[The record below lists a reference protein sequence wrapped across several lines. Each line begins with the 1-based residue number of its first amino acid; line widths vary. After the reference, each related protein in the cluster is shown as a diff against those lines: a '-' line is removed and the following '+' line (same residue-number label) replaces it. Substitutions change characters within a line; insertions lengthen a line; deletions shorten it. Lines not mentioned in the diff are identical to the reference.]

1 MDSRVLSCIAVNF
14 NPIIIAIENTD
25 PVIYIFQPVSLR
37 FLIYGLFFF
46 IPCKARPV
54 IRNRQYQFFP
64 LFPDKYTQYA
74 AAIPLFIYSVLQG
87 IFNQRLQDIAYY
99 LTRPAFLTD
108 FIFRIKAV
116 IMQSQLDADIALGI

>member
-1 MDSRVLSCIAVNF
+1 MACFSSSPAKPGPLSVTA
-14 NPIIIAIENTD
+14 NTS
-25 PVIYIFQPVSLR
+25 FS
-37 FLIYGLFFF
+37 
-46 IPCKARPV
+46 
-54 IRNRQYQFFP
+54 P
-64 LFPDKYTQYA
+64 LSDKYTQYA

-116 IMQSQLDADIALGI
+116 IMQSQLDADIALGAFKKLFLYRCSRLPLFKAVL